1 MGFPFKFKRTP
12 GTVFYW
18 EKNDWSRKNGY
29 RLPIDVYMIMQW
41 VCLITL
47 DLGFFCFLIH
57 FLTVYENVNLPPILE
72 TTFENLNP
80 SLLQANNAYISPYTT
95 WASTMNMTTIE
106 YLNLPV
112 RTNYNNSMFDSDE
125 DYYYS
130 DSDSS
135 DERPTVWKRSLNSRS
150 KSYSLYRKVTHKARR
165 TWILMA
171 RKVVPN
177 YRYRRLTTNSKRNC
191 CCAPFTRTTKKPQVL
206 PTAIARK
213 QRMTRDTSRLETREN
228 VNMEEFFATRTIR
241 PMDGDNGSEPDYD
254 DDMGLDLSGLD
265 RFSDDNEEEETHV
278 KVVNR
283 SKAARLLD
291 LSEED
296 TLVHMQLPLQPMEI
310 PKEET
315 ALSEL

>member
-1 MGFPFKFKRTP
+1 
-12 GTVFYW
+12 
-18 EKNDWSRKNGY
+18 
-29 RLPIDVYMIMQW
+29 MI
-41 VCLITL
+41 
-47 DLGFFCFLIH
+47 F
-57 FLTVYENVNLPPILE
+57 
-72 TTFENLNP
+72 P
-80 SLLQANNAYISPYTT
+80 SLSINDKKKREKKERNLYPSFFLFFFTA
-95 WASTMNMTTIE
+95 TMNMTTIE

-135 DERPTVWKRSLNSRS
+135 DERPTVWKRSLHSTS
-150 KSYSLYRKVTHKARR
+150 KRYSWYRKVTHKLRR

-191 CCAPFTRTTKKPQVL
+191 CCPLFTKKPQVL
-206 PTAIARK
+206 PTTIARK

-241 PMDGDNGSEPDYD
+241 PMDGDIGSEPDYD

-265 RFSDDNEEEETHV
+265 RFSDDEIEEEVHV
-278 KVVNR
+278 KVVTR